1 MGRMAPGRGGGW
13 GGLGIMSGPGA
24 YTRNYEHYP
33 TKQNCIKRIYYD
45 FTIYRKGASSRRHL
59 HYYIPCLSVTLHH
72 RENMKKKGKCKG
84 RHFPIFLYLTLLS
97 QGRGLQAGPKMRVW
111 HLIRFLHIYSTVR
124 LDLKICTVLEGN
136 FFWWIRLRNKTGFI
150 IILYRYWKIAS

>member
-1 MGRMAPGRGGGW
+1 MTLQRAIIPVQCTVHRMGKVAESKLWVEWPREGGGGW

-24 YTRNYEHYP
+24 YTRNYEHYGHYP

-59 HYYIPCLSVTLHH
+59 YYYIPCLSVTLHH
-72 RENMKKKGKCKG
+72 RENMKKKGKYKG

-97 QGRGLQAGPKMRVW
+97 QGRGLQARAQNESLTFDSLSPY
-111 HLIRFLHIYSTVR
+111 LLYSKVR
-124 LDLKICTVLEGN
+124 
-136 FFWWIRLRNKTGFI
+136 
-150 IILYRYWKIAS
+150 S